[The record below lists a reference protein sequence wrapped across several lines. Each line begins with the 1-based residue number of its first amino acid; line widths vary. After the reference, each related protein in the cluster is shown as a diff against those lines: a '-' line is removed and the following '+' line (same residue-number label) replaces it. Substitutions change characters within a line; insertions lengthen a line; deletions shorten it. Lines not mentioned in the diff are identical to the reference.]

1 MALAIGTKT
10 NNLTNAGAGLTVT
23 FAHTQNTGA
32 DGYLFVVTGI
42 TSGADGITGV
52 TYNGV
57 SMTLVDTRLTTSTS
71 ISIKTWRLAAPATG
85 ANNVVVTFSSGPY
98 NPLSTEAI
106 SFTGSA
112 GEGNFGFA
120 DTAATPNANASVTVS
135 ANSVIVGVG
144 VAGTAGTNVTLDG
157 SSRTIDWNNNANNYI
172 FGGVSAL
179 GLTAGSK
186 TSSLNALANAA
197 VVLIEVKESGGGGG
211 GGSRNTQVVWL

>member
-10 NNLTNAGAGLTVT
+10 NNLTNPGAGLTVT

-42 TSGADGITGV
+42 LTGADGITGV
-52 TYNGV
+52 KYNGV
-57 SMTLVDTRLTTSTS
+57 SMTLVDTRVTTTTSK
-71 ISIKTWRLAAPATG
+71 SIKTWRLAAPATG
-85 ANNVVVTFSSGPY
+85 SNNVVVTFSSGPASL
-98 NPLSTEAI
+98 LSTEAI

-120 DTAATPNANASVTVS
+120 NTAAPPNANASVTVS

-144 VAGTAGTNVTLDG
+144 VASTVGTNITLDG
-157 SSRTIDWNNNANNYI
+157 SSRTIDWNNNTSNYI

-186 TSSLNALANAA
+186 TSSLNASANVA
-197 VVLIEVKESGGGGG
+197 VVLIEVKESS
-211 GGSRNTQVVWL
+211 GSRNTQVVWIG